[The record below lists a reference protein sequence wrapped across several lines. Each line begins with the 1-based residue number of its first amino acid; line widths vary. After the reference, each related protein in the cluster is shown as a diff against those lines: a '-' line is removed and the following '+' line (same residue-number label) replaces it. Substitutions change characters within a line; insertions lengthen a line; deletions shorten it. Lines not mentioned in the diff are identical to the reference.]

1 MLFPT
6 PEKCFWA
13 MLSGCFSLP
22 PKNISRW
29 FSLDAFFTPR
39 TKHLGDSDSLAVDI
53 GSLQLVW
60 LPQFSCVTICF
71 LKTLQKA
78 SDPCGGD
85 MKTIICN
92 AKQCAHTF
100 RLATF
105 ELWVAHCGR
114 RVSQR
119 HGLTDLHPTHVKELI
134 NKFPWFW
141 SSMPFSTYG
150 SFGCF
155 FLLREKAS
163 TPSTLGEIHVGPLR
177 CGFALGTRRCVLRVA
192 TGLSLL
198 SEASCQF

>member
-1 MLFPT
+1 MLFLT

-13 MLSGCFSLP
+13 MLSRCFSLP
-22 PKNISRW
+22 QKNISTRW

-60 LPQFSCVTICF
+60 LPQLSCVTICF

-78 SDPCGGD
+78 SDPFGGD

-141 SSMPFSTYG
+141 SSM
-150 SFGCF
+150 
-155 FLLREKAS
+155 
-163 TPSTLGEIHVGPLR
+163 TL
-177 CGFALGTRRCVLRVA
+177 
-192 TGLSLL
+192 
-198 SEASCQF
+198 